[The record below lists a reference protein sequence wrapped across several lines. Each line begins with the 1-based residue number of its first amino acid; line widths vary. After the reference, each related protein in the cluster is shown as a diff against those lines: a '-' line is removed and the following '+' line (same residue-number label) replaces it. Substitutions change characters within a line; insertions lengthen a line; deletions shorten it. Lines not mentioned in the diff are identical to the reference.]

1 LVINSTQQQILVP
14 RLTYKIVNALA
25 ITSPL
30 PQGVRYMAA
39 DCGYDDDHKL
49 YDLSITRGFE
59 LLCRYRK
66 YTITLAATD
75 YAWYIFTN
83 PN

>member
-1 LVINSTQQQILVP
+1 MGSVSQSVIPGSGTVG
-14 RLTYKIVNALA
+14 YKLHTAANTGSQADIQDSQCINALA

-30 PQGVRYMAA
+30 PQGVHYMAA

-59 LLCRYRK
+59 LLCSVS
-66 YTITLAATD
+66 
-75 YAWYIFTN
+75 
-83 PN
+83 